1 MTGYAGGMR
10 WLLLLLA
17 IAAVP
22 TAAADCPKPK
32 GKPIY
37 RQERGPRQVE
47 PGAPAAEPSEV
58 LALYPGGA
66 WTFVTDSEGIAP
78 QSGCIPAAALREVT
92 AAIGRATFKHP
103 RGPVATCQ
111 ALPTSRITYAA
122 PRRGKK
128 LSVDAPCGIPLDL
141 STRRLVAC
149 VEAARQ
155 PSPPDDATMRRVCK
169 GV

>member
-1 MTGYAGGMR
+1 MR
-10 WLLLLLA
+10 LA
-17 IAAVP
+17 LIAVLALAAVR
-22 TAAADCPKPK
+22 AAAAECPKPK
-32 GKPIY
+32 GKPLY
-37 RQERGPRQVE
+37 RQERGPRQVDPGTPAPE
-47 PGAPAAEPSEV
+47 PTEV

-66 WTFVTDSEGIAP
+66 WTFVTDGEGIAP
-78 QSGCIPAAALREVT
+78 QSGCIPAAAMREVT
-92 AAIGRATFKHP
+92 AAIGRAKFAHP
-103 RGPVATCQ
+103 RGPVTTCA

-155 PSPPDDATMRRVCK
+155 PSPPDDATLRRVCK
-169 GV
+169 GA